1 MDAISEKIVQIQV
14 TQAFSN
20 LYNMIQSYKEIFVS
34 QEFKIKLIN
43 CYIL

>member
-20 LYNMIQSYKEIFVS
+20 LYNMIQSYTEIFVL